1 MYVQYTIL
9 LIWEVLSMN
18 MNIELICCRKP
29 DPRVFHFLTRIGL
42 MPSSYQKLASPLR
55 LSGSR
60 QASLQSSLQH
70 PVSGVPVVKS
80 KEFLWLTWLVYS
92 YVCLWGVHTPWWW
105 NGLSTAMGKQMRVLY
120 QVATRLTDVPGKTYD
135 VGVTNIEDLTPGS
148 STFSKTAKFYPCRGL
163 NSCPPVQELGA
174 LTKELASPLWLSV
187 SFHHQPPVWT
197 CTVYAFPPTYN
208 FCKCRSAELCNIQ
221 SVWYPRNQSDTGI
234 RGPSPVPD

>member
-1 MYVQYTIL
+1 
-9 LIWEVLSMN
+9 

-29 DPRVFHFLTRIGL
+29 DPRVFHFLKRIGL

-60 QASLQSSLQH
+60 QTSIQSSLQH

-80 KEFLWLTWLVYS
+80 REFLWLTWLV

-105 NGLSTAMGKQMRVLY
+105 NGLSTAMGKQMCVLY

-148 STFSKTAKFYPCRGL
+148 STFSKIAKFYPCRGL
-163 NSCPPVQELGA
+163 NSFPHVQELGA
-174 LTKELASPLWLSV
+174 LTKELASPLWLAV

-208 FCKCRSAELCNIQ
+208 FCKCRSADCPAFSQ
-221 SVWYPRNQSDTGI
+221 SGI
-234 RGPSPVPD
+234 GMAKNADAGTSPIPE